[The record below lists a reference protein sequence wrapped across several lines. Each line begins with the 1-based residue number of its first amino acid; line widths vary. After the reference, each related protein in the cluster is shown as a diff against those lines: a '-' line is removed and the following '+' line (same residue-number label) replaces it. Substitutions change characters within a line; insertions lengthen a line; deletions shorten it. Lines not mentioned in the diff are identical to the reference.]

1 MEERRNNLSSL
12 ILETLRAKNL
22 SVEKLSQMTGVPER
36 FLNLLIEERFEK
48 LPAAPY
54 VHGYLL
60 KIAQALNL
68 EGDRLWGEYLKDN
81 ALIRRSG
88 KKDEL
93 PPNRFA
99 LSAITVNKKIIAFVS
114 VLLILGIFVVIRL
127 PSILGVP
134 KLFVD
139 VEDDVVTSSSV
150 ITLSGTIEPKDQLTI
165 NGELIYSDS
174 NGAFTKTVTL
184 ETGFNTFVFNVKRF
198 LGKERTAVKQIFY
211 QTSTSSDNFSH
222 GTE

>member
-54 VHGYLL
+54 VRGYLL

-68 EGDRLWGEYLKDN
+68 EGNRLWGEYLKDN

-99 LSAITVNKKIIAFVS
+99 LSVITVNKKIIAFVG
-114 VLLILGIFVVIRL
+114 VLLILGIFVAIRL

-134 KLFVD
+134 ELIVD

-150 ITLSGTIEPKDQLTI
+150 ITLSGTIELKDQLTI
-165 NGELIYSDS
+165 NGELIYPDS

-184 ETGFNTFVFNVKRF
+184 EPGFNTFVFNAKRF
-198 LGKERTAVKQIFY
+198 LGRNVPR
-211 QTSTSSDNFSH
+211 
-222 GTE
+222 

>member
-54 VHGYLL
+54 VRGYLL

-68 EGDRLWGEYLKDN
+68 EGNRLWGEYLKDN

-99 LSAITVNKKIIAFVS
+99 LSVITVNKKIIAFVG
-114 VLLILGIFVVIRL
+114 VLLILGIFVAIRL

-134 KLFVD
+134 ELIVD

-150 ITLSGTIEPKDQLTI
+150 ITLSGTIELKDQLTI
-165 NGELIYSDS
+165 NGELIYPDS

-184 ETGFNTFVFNVKRF
+184 EPGFNTFVFNAKRF

-211 QTSTSSDNFSH
+211 QTSTSSDNSSH
-222 GTE
+222 GTK

>member
-54 VHGYLL
+54 VRGYLL

-68 EGDRLWGEYLKDN
+68 EGNRLWGEYLKDN

-99 LSAITVNKKIIAFVS
+99 LSVITVNKKIIAFVG
-114 VLLILGIFVVIRL
+114 VLLILGIFVAIRL

-134 KLFVD
+134 ELIVD

-150 ITLSGTIEPKDQLTI
+150 ITLSGTIELKDQLTI
-165 NGELIYSDS
+165 NGELIYPDS

-184 ETGFNTFVFNVKRF
+184 EPGFNTFVFNAKRF

-211 QTSTSSDNFSH
+211 QTSTSSDNSPH